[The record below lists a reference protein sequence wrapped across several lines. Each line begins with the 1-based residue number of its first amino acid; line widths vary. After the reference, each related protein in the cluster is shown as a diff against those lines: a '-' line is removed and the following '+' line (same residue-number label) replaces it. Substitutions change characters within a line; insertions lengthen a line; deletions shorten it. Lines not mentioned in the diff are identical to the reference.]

1 MEAGTTRIVVPAFL
15 FGEPFSRRTHLGACT
30 PATAGTQAQLPHQH
44 AGGGEQRAQLRTRRP
59 NRRRYRSIRLSAST
73 SPIRYRPARRGAFS
87 KRDTSA
93 ARRALRHST
102 GRVRPI
108 ECSTLPACRVSTM
121 QLASRSA
128 RPSRLFLTFDGVP
141 NRK

>member
-87 KRDTSA
+87 NGDSVGCKASA
-93 ARRALRHST
+93 APLDGSRPAKASEADPPPTERHHCRPGTRRPLGQAEP
-102 GRVRPI
+102 VI
-108 ECSTLPACRVSTM
+108 
-121 QLASRSA
+121 
-128 RPSRLFLTFDGVP
+128 FDF
-141 NRK
+141 